1 MCNKWQ
7 NIIEQLPAYICH
19 VVEAFFLGGGYK
31 DLQYLNHQKGLTLEG
46 LSKAFKHIQTT
57 EIKRCGTK
65 APQGDPGINSPLAT
79 TICFFCYKDLQCI
92 LRGTPGSVAVL
103 GILFRVFLRKH
114 KLHNLISF

>member
-1 MCNKWQ
+1 MAEHYRAITC
-7 NIIEQLPAYICH
+7 IYLPCSGG
-19 VVEAFFLGGGYK
+19 FFFGGGGGYK

-79 TICFFCYKDLQCI
+79 TICFFVIKTY
-92 LRGTPGSVAVL
+92 SVFSGGPL
-103 GILFRVFLRKH
+103 DQWRF
-114 KLHNLISF
+114 